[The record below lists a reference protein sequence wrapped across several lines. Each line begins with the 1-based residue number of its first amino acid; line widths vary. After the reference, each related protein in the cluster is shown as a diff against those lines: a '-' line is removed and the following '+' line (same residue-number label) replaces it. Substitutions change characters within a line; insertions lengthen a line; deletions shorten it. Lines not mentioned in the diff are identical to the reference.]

1 MNWILL
7 YRANTNATW
16 CAIDG
21 AVVPGM
27 SFCLRC
33 YDVDLIDI
41 FCLFVYLGGMRRY
54 YERFGWKNGGWDW
67 KKKKKKR
74 GKKGKYKFEFP
85 ESQQTNVEG
94 KKLTLLR
101 PAWVNQNGF
110 AVKGYRCGPIEHVNQ
125 TEDIAGQWTIKHN
138 HHTLSLDEWKAGSYL
153 SYLCIWYPN
162 AFTEAEFI
170 VSFIWC
176 YLSAFLSRCR
186 VAHFGAV
193 KDGLR
198 ITIYLNRERELW

>member
-1 MNWILL
+1 MCNRWGRRARKEFLL
-7 YRANTNATW
+7 ALLWCGSYRYFLF
-16 CAIDG
+16 
-21 AVVPGM
+21 V
-27 SFCLRC
+27 
-33 YDVDLIDI
+33 
-41 FCLFVYLGGMRRY
+41 CLFGGDEEVLRKVWLKERRLGL
-54 YERFGWKNGGWDW
+54 K

-198 ITIYLNRERELW
+198 ITIFLNRERELW